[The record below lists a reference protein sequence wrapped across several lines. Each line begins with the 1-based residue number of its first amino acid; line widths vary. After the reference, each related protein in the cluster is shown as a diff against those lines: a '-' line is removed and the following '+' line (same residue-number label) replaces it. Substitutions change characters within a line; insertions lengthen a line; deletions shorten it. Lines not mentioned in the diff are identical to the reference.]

1 MQTPPGLAP
10 YCCQQPREATWA
22 LPALQKA
29 PGTLH
34 HHTMFSDREI
44 VPWACCAETASP
56 QIGVVSSSSP
66 KLSCPGPPWRR
77 LCLKQ
82 DHHAASLPLQ
92 SVCVARPCGSTHTS
106 HRDCWWNSSEQRS
119 RCCGEDAGET
129 RILLLWEGEEGTDT
143 PHDSCGNHLLRTL
156 SADLANT
163 QLHPFCTS
171 RFPSSFCLPCLG
183 GPKPHPSAGQG
194 WGVRDC
200 WENSWSRSLTCFFW
214 SPDLG
219 CRVGFRCWASLA
231 RPCSGCSSAD
241 PWRVHLLPPCRGPG
255 VSSPSPKNWGLRT

>member
-92 SVCVARPCGSTHTS
+92 SVCVARACGSTHTS

-129 RILLLWEGEEGTDT
+129 RILLLWRGKRG
-143 PHDSCGNHLLRTL
+143 RTHHM
-156 SADLANT
+156 T
-163 QLHPFCTS
+163 
-171 RFPSSFCLPCLG
+171 
-183 GPKPHPSAGQG
+183 
-194 WGVRDC
+194 V
-200 WENSWSRSLTCFFW
+200 
-214 SPDLG
+214 
-219 CRVGFRCWASLA
+219 VGITFSE
-231 RPCSGCSSAD
+231 P
-241 PWRVHLLPPCRGPG
+241 
-255 VSSPSPKNWGLRT
+255 

>member
-34 HHTMFSDREI
+34 HHTMFSDWEI
-44 VPWACCAETASP
+44 VSWACCAETASP

-66 KLSCPGPPWRR
+66 KLSCPGPLWRR

-92 SVCVARPCGSTHTS
+92 CVCMAVPVAALTHPTETAGRTPRS
-106 HRDCWWNSSEQRS
+106 SAADATGGRCWRNKDSASLGW
-119 RCCGEDAGET
+119 GWG
-129 RILLLWEGEEGTDT
+129 GT

-163 QLHPFCTS
+163 QFHPCCTS

-194 WGVRDC
+194 WGGNC
-200 WENSWSRSLTCFFW
+200 WKT
-214 SPDLG
+214 
-219 CRVGFRCWASLA
+219 A
-231 RPCSGCSSAD
+231 
-241 PWRVHLLPPCRGPG
+241 G
-255 VSSPSPKNWGLRT
+255 VEA